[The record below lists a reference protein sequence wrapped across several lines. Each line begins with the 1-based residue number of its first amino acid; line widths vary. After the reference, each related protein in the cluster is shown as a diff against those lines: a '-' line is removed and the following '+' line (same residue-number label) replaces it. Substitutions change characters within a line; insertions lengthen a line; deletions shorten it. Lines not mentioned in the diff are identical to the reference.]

1 MTEFREGGCLCG
13 KVRYRIAWPPLA
25 QATCHCRNCQ
35 KQAGS
40 ALSVIA
46 VVPRSELELNGGL
59 RTFVDRGDSGQPVYR
74 RFCPD
79 CGSPVLTDMPKA
91 GAQGII
97 FIKAGTLDEVSDLK
111 PATHYWTD
119 SAQGWAPFPPDG
131 KKLGRG

>member
-1 MTEFREGGCLCG
+1 MRQGSLPHRLAATGAGDLPLPQLPEAGRVGALGNRSRSPIGAGTERRPSNL
-13 KVRYRIAWPPLA
+13 R
-25 QATCHCRNCQ
+25 
-35 KQAGS
+35 
-40 ALSVIA
+40 
-46 VVPRSELELNGGL
+46 RS
-59 RTFVDRGDSGQPVYR
+59 GDSGQPVYR
-74 RFCPD
+74 HFCPD

-131 KKLGRG
+131 K